1 MQNKSDEA
9 LVKLY
14 LSGDEAAFNEL
25 YSRYKNLVKFYCRN
39 LYLLG
44 AESEDLIQEG
54 MFGLIK
60 AVNGY
65 KDGAGTFKSYASVCI
80 KTSILNAVK
89 KFAGKKNGPLN
100 ESSDIGV
107 LDALGF
113 FYHTPEETIV
123 DKERGDELKLKI
135 YAALTK
141 NEILVLSLYLSGLTY
156 AEIAE
161 KLNKTEKAV
170 DGALFRARK
179 KIINVIGA

>member
-1 MQNKSDEA
+1 
-9 LVKLY
+9 
-14 LSGDEAAFNEL
+14 
-25 YSRYKNLVKFYCRN
+25 
-39 LYLLG
+39 
-44 AESEDLIQEG
+44 

-65 KDGAGTFKSYASVCI
+65 KEGAGSFKTYASVCI
-80 KTSILNAVK
+80 KNSVLNAVK

-161 KLNKTEKAV
+161 KLTKTEKAV
-170 DGALFRARK
+170 DSALFRARK
-179 KIINVIGA
+179 KIINDIETYATSVGFKSLGVIESPIQGTKSKNTEYLIYLKREN

>member
-1 MQNKSDEA
+1 MQNKSDEE
-9 LVKLY
+9 LVKAY
-14 LSGDEAAFNEL
+14 LSGDESAFNEL

-39 LYLLG
+39 LFLLG

-60 AVNGY
+60 AVSGY
-65 KDGAGTFKSYASVCI
+65 KEDAGTFKNYASVCI
-80 KTSILNAVK
+80 KTSVLNAVK
-89 KFAGKKNGPLN
+89 KFACKKNGPLN
-100 ESSDIGV
+100 ESSDMGV
-107 LDALGF
+107 LDTLGF
-113 FYHTPEETIV
+113 FYNTPEEVIV
-123 DKERGDELKLKI
+123 DKERNDELKFKI
-135 YAALTK
+135 YSVLTK

-161 KLNKTEKAV
+161 KLGKTEKSV